1 MEKKS
6 ILEYETVELDDNDS
20 AVVIIDQT
28 RLPGNTEIIKLHTA
42 QEIWDAIYLLKV
54 RGAPAIGVAAA
65 FGIYVLS
72 KEIVKKLQEQ
82 TVPEEKK
89 TTEDSDFEK
98 FYEKFKE
105 QKEYLNSSRPTAVN
119 LSWALNRMEA
129 VCLKAGREE
138 KRSVREVLEIL
149 HKEAVEIKE
158 EDIRVCKTIGE
169 YGLSLV
175 KPGDGI
181 LTHCNAGQLATC
193 KYGTATAPIYLGQE
207 RGYQFKVFAD
217 ETRPLL
223 QGARLTAYELHSAG
237 VDVTLICDNMS
248 AMVMKNG
255 WVNAVFVGCDRV
267 AANGDAANK
276 IGTSV
281 VAAVAKHYGVPFYI
295 CAPTSTIDYDTPMGN
310 EIKIEQRPAEEVT
323 EMWYKERMAPEGI
336 KVFNPAFD
344 VTDHSLITAIIT
356 EYGIAR
362 APYQK
367 SLEAIRKKKAEDGRI

>member
-1 MEKKS
+1 MSKN
-6 ILEYETVELDDNDS
+6 IMEYETVDLDDSDS
-20 AVVIIDQT
+20 SVVIIDQT
-28 RLPGNTEIIKLHTA
+28 KLPGTTEIIRLHTA
-42 QEIWDAIYLLKV
+42 QEIWDAIYLLQV

-65 FGIYVLS
+65 FGIYVLAKGIA
-72 KEIVKKLQEQ
+72 KEGGSSME
-82 TVPEEKK
+82 
-89 TTEDSDFEK
+89 FEA

-105 QKEYLNSSRPTAVN
+105 QKEFLNSSRPTAVN
-119 LSWALNRMEA
+119 LSWALNRMER

-138 KRSVREVLEIL
+138 GKTVPEVVEIL
-149 HKEAVEIKE
+149 HRESVAIKE
-158 EDIRVCKTIGE
+158 EDIWVCKTIGE
-169 YGLSLV
+169 NGLSLV

-181 LTHCNAGQLATC
+181 LTHCNAGQLATS

-207 RGYQFKVFAD
+207 RGYHFHVFAD

-223 QGARLTAYELHSAG
+223 QGARLTAYELYSSG

-255 WVNAVFVGCDRV
+255 WVDAVFVGCDRV

-281 VAAVAKHYGVPFYI
+281 VATVAKRYGVPFYV
-295 CAPTSTIDYDTPMGN
+295 CAPTSTIDYDTPTGD

-344 VTDHSLITAIIT
+344 VTDHELITAIVT

-362 APYQK
+362 APFK
-367 SLEAIRKKKAEDGRI
+367 ESLNEIRKKKEGTGK